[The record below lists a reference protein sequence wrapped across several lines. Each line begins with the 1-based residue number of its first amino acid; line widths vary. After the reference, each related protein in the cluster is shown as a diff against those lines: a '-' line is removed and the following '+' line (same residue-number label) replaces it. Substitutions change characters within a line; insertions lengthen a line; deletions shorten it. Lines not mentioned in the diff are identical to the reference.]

1 VLIVFGG
8 LPGTG
13 KTTLARRT
21 AEELAAA
28 YLRIDALEAA
38 MGRAGLPRDPRV
50 GLAAYVVAQTVA
62 EASLAAGATVVVD
75 AVNPVEDARRPWRA
89 IAQRTGRLLRV
100 VEVTCSDETEHRRRV
115 ENRTADLDGHDVPT
129 WGEVVARE
137 YEPWTEERLVVDALE
152 PEEACLGRIMAYLR
166 A

>member
-1 VLIVFGG
+1 MLIVFGG

-21 AEELAAA
+21 AAELAAA

-62 EASLAAGATVVVD
+62 EGSLAAGATVVVD
-75 AVNPVEDARRPWRA
+75 AVNPVEEARRAWRELA
-89 IAQRTGRLLRV
+89 HRTGRPLRV

-115 ENRTADLDGHDVPT
+115 ENRTADLDGHDVPS
-129 WGEVVARE
+129 WADVVARE
-137 YEPWTEERLVVDALE
+137 YEPWTEDRLVVDTRE
-152 PEEACLGRIMAYLR
+152 PEDACLARIMAYLR